1 MVIWVQ
7 RNEGNPHRIQ
17 NAEDTD
23 MKYEV
28 TINNYQKGA
37 QLKTAM
43 PDHVILLEKIDRN
56 HHRVVYELENDR
68 QRQFIEKVYAR
79 KLRPL
84 D

>member
-1 MVIWVQ
+1 MGTTEAGKPRQ
-7 RNEGNPHRIQ
+7 MQ
-17 NAEDTD
+17 NTEDTD

-28 TINNYQKGA
+28 IINNQKGA

-43 PDHVILLEKIDRN
+43 QDHVILLEKIDRN

>member
-1 MVIWVQ
+1 
-7 RNEGNPHRIQ
+7 
-17 NAEDTD
+17 

-37 QLKTAM
+37 RLKTAM
-43 PDHVILLEKIDRN
+43 RDHVILLEQIDRN
-56 HHRVVYELENDR
+56 HHRVVYELESDR
-68 QRQFIEKVYAR
+68 QRQFIEKVLAR

>member
-1 MVIWVQ
+1 
-7 RNEGNPHRIQ
+7 
-17 NAEDTD
+17 

-68 QRQFIEKVYAR
+68 QEAPPPR
-79 KLRPL
+79 LRGWVPTTSPFRRRRMR
-84 D
+84 